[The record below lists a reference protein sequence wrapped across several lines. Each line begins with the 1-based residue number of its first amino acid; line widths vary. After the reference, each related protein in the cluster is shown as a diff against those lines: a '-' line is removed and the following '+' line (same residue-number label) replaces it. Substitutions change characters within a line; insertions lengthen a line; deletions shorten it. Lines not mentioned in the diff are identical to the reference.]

1 VSSYA
6 LSLERINPYPP
17 DAQPIKLSDVV
28 DGVIAAPTEQ
38 NVFTFNGATSGTY
51 ELSVTFAGGSTNVCI
66 YLYYPGTTIP
76 ATGYYGCTDNGVS
89 ETVQFDFKP
98 PQDETYMVLINGDGN
113 DGTVSY
119 NFEVSCLLGKCPIT
133 PPPPSCTLK
142 DTLSYASGTLTMNFT
157 VENTY
162 ATTWNIWLTDQ
173 NTMKLLYSASQPI
186 TDSPTSITKTTAL
199 SPEGAV
205 GVLSTLTTPAKGI
218 TCSSWAQ
225 IETGAP

>member
-1 VSSYA
+1 VA
-6 LSLERINPYPP
+6 G
-17 DAQPIKLSDVV
+17 D
-28 DGVIAAPTEQ
+28 IAALTDSNAFIFEGVTTGEYEVAANLPGSPSA
-38 NVFTFNGATSGTY
+38 NVCLTVYSPSGAMVVPSSGT
-51 ELSVTFAGGSTNVCI
+51 EG
-66 YLYYPGTTIP
+66 
-76 ATGYYGCTDNGVS
+76 GCTDWYYYGVYSVAIDFTPTENG
-89 ETVQFDFKP
+89 
-98 PQDETYMVLINGDGN
+98 TYMAFVTAAGN
-113 DGTVSY
+113 DATQSY
-119 NFEVSCLLGKCPIT
+119 SLEVSCLVGDCPII
-133 PPPPSCTLK
+133 PPPASCTLK
-142 DTLSYASGTLTMNFT
+142 DTLSYASGTLTMNFS
-157 VENTY
+157 VENTH